1 LLLLLQ
7 LTKNAASGKTA
18 AVALTATDAA
28 GTVESF

>member
-7 LTKNAASGKTA
+7 LTKNAASGKA